1 VSDPPSSDAPSSDG
15 RWNTEAVR
23 AFYDDL
29 APDYRLLFP
38 DWRASSARQAA
49 VLDRLIEAELGTA
62 PPAAPARRLLDVAAG
77 VGTQLLGLAA
87 RGYRCA
93 GSDLS
98 PLALHRAAAEAA
110 GRDLALA
117 GLAAADF
124 RRLPFADRAFDVV
137 VCADNALPHL
147 LTAADVVRALREL
160 RRVTRAGGAMLVS
173 TRDYDEA
180 RRTRPVSTP
189 VQVSRPDGG
198 LAATF
203 QLWTW
208 HDDGQRYDLE
218 HVMVHGHPPT
228 WRVGYR
234 TAGYWAIT
242 RAELAT
248 LAAEAGLDAV
258 RWLLPAES
266 GYVQPLLVARA

>member
-1 VSDPPSSDAPSSDG
+1 MSDPRPVDG
-15 RWNTEAVR
+15 RRSTQEVR

-49 VLDRLIEAELGTA
+49 ALDRVIEAELG
-62 PPAAPARRLLDVAAG
+62 PAAPAGPARRLLDAAAG
-77 VGTQLLGLAA
+77 VGTQLLSLAA
-87 RGYRCA
+87 LGYRCT

-98 PLALHRAAAEAA
+98 ALALHRAAVEAA
-110 GRDLALA
+110 DRDLALA
-117 GLAAADF
+117 GLAAADL
-124 RRLPFADRAFDVV
+124 RALPFADRAFDVV

-147 LTAADVVRALREL
+147 LTAADVVLALHEL
-160 RRVTRAGGAMLVS
+160 RRVTRAGGGILVS
-173 TRDYDEA
+173 IRDYDEA

-208 HDDGQRYDLE
+208 HDDGERYDLE
-218 HVMVHGHPPT
+218 HVMLHGRPPA

-234 TAGYWAIT
+234 TASYWAIT
-242 RAELAT
+242 RAELAG
-248 LAAEAGLDAV
+248 LAVEAGLDAV